1 MIIYSAEDQ
10 HLNKCKFLNDN
21 FLSLVCNNKDVLEV
35 GCFDGWITELVVQH
49 NPKKLTLLESNSFS
63 ADLVRK
69 KFPKAQVIHGDM
81 HTDFDKVGAVDVA
94 LMLGVIYHSPAPL
107 LVIEELV
114 NHCRPTD
121 VVIDNLSPVFQWRNE
136 LSNVPGMRFT
146 TSDMKTCNIVINID
160 NEIMIAAFKNLGYR
174 LITQSQYPNN
184 ARAPGAPIF
193 HFTVDN

>member
-1 MIIYSAEDQ
+1 MSGS
-10 HLNKCKFLNDN
+10 FL
-21 FLSLVCNNKDVLEV
+21 VAAVLKETV
-35 GCFDGWITELVVQH
+35 ARGAGRV
-49 NPKKLTLLESNSFS
+49 LL
-63 ADLVRK
+63 
-69 KFPKAQVIHGDM
+69 G
-81 HTDFDKVGAVDVA
+81 
-94 LMLGVIYHSPAPL
+94 
-107 LVIEELV
+107 
-114 NHCRPTD
+114 
-121 VVIDNLSPVFQWRNE
+121 NE